1 MTRETK
7 NTLESELTS
16 LQNLNIRGKLFASYP
31 RSAIGDIVISRFTGE
46 SFVYYIER
54 VVENFSQQL
63 LGSDWQ
69 FWNQN
74 CMLPQGQYIDITAAI
89 ANLRTNISNNQF
101 QNAESFLWAIVNFQ
115 IVNSFWNEKNI
126 STVKR
131 TKIAEMLSNLES
143 RKQEYDNHIRDL
155 LLKITESFT
164 KLDDKA
170 NKLAEIESARNS
182 LSAILQDAKNE
193 FGKYVTVDSDIQSK
207 KEEIASNIRELKEEL
222 TKAKEYKNDIKSDLG
237 DINDIKERI
246 KGEYDYIKR
255 KSDEVT
261 DLSGRTSDNALAFSF
276 RNRKKE
282 LELRVNFWKWFG
294 IPMTF
299 ILSGGWIYISYNF
312 IEIQI
317 DSDILKLLFFT
328 GKLSLSILLLVFS
341 FREYMKERKLLED
354 YSFKTAVA
362 FTVNSYADQI
372 AMHRNI
378 EESDPEYYDLIK
390 AKEKAR
396 QEFIENT
403 VKDLYSKP
411 FYRVDSSIKNI
422 SINPS
427 ELIKLKDD
435 ESLMKTSIPNIK

>member
-1 MTRETK
+1 
-7 NTLESELTS
+7 
-16 LQNLNIRGKLFASYP
+16 
-31 RSAIGDIVISRFTGE
+31 
-46 SFVYYIER
+46 
-54 VVENFSQQL
+54 
-63 LGSDWQ
+63 
-69 FWNQN
+69 
-74 CMLPQGQYIDITAAI
+74 MLPQGQYIDITAAI